1 MARCELVTEDV
12 STYLDGHLHRCP
24 LGEQVDSSDVQNSG
38 IQERALGVARRRHR
52 PIEEKRRI
60 VQESL
65 KPGASVAVVA
75 RRFDVNANQVFTWR
89 RQYKRGALTGK
100 RVTPD
105 EGKLLPVAIRELNDS
120 PAQHSPTVASETAHT
135 GRIEIEF
142 GAGRRLCIQG
152 RADADTLST
161 VIRALSQP

>member
-1 MARCELVTEDV
+1 MDN
-12 STYLDGHLHRCP
+12 SG
-24 LGEQVDSSDVQNSG
+24 VQNPG
-38 IQERALGVARRRHR
+38 IEERASGVTRRRYR
-52 PIEEKRRI
+52 TVEEKRRI

-89 RQYKRGALTGK
+89 RQVRGGVLTGR
-100 RVTPD
+100 RVAPG
-105 EGKLLPVAIRELNDS
+105 EGRLLPVAVQEVGARTAD
-120 PAQHSPTVASETAHT
+120 HSPSVVGETLHT

-142 GAGRRLCIQG
+142 SGGPRLCIQG
-152 RADADTLST
+152 CADPDTLSA

>member
-1 MARCELVTEDV
+1 
-12 STYLDGHLHRCP
+12 
-24 LGEQVDSSDVQNSG
+24 VDSSEEQSPG
-38 IQERALGVARRRHR
+38 IQERALRGARRRHR
-52 PIEEKRRI
+52 TVEEKRRI

-100 RVTPD
+100 RVTAE
-105 EGKLLPVAIRELNDS
+105 EGKLLPVALRELNDP
-120 PAQHSPTVASETAHT
+120 PAHHSPSVASEPTHT